1 MKITE
6 KGSAFPKHTVELTI
20 ENELQ
25 AKMLLTALNGRYF
38 NFKGLF
44 EEDGICLSVAF
55 PSMETFSYEDW
66 EQYNGFLISKD
77 IKTYE

>member
-25 AKMLLTALNGRYF
+25 AKMLLAALHGRYS
-38 NFKGLF
+38 NFKSLL
-44 EEDGICLSVAF
+44 ERDGICLSVDV
-55 PSMETFSYEDW
+55 PSMEAFSHEDW
-66 EQYNGFLISKD
+66 DQYDDFLVSKD
-77 IKTYE
+77 IKTYV